1 MTRTRRALSAPGPR
15 KLWAAPT
22 SSRKSP
28 NRRVFQSAAGSAMAL
43 TCLYA
48 DTGKNAGAAVSGWP
62 VTTAVHRSVIS
73 AWKTGVA
80 ALGSA
85 WVWGRPGGGGG
96 TAITLGEAL
105 GEAGDWL
112 GEASGRAV
120 AAPRLHLCCLGDKEV
135 WAPGAPGQ
143 G

>member
-73 AWKTGVA
+73 AWNTGVA

-85 WVWGRPGGGGG
+85 RVWDRPGGGGG
-96 TAITLGEAL
+96 TAITLGDGL
-105 GEAGDWL
+105 GDVLAGEDGVRL
-112 GEASGRAV
+112 GPASGRA
-120 AAPRLHLCCLGDKEV
+120 AA
-135 WAPGAPGQ
+135 GAALVRTGS
-143 G
+143 